1 MINLSPTQIGGIAT
15 LFVAMEITNQAEV
28 AMVIKQLQAIQKLD
42 GVTVNINLRT
52 KSGSVST
59 KSLIKPPTIAPQD
72 VSEVLAIADR
82 VVSPWYVAPEVGQP
96 VPLRTKVATQ
106 PIRAIVQKELKKREK
121 GGVITSRK
129 EYMNQTSQ
137 SLRNVMRGK
146 NDIYSAWVRMVTA

>member
-1 MINLSPTQIGGIAT
+1 
-15 LFVAMEITNQAEV
+15 
-28 AMVIKQLQAIQKLD
+28 MVIKQLQAIQKLS

-52 KSGSVST
+52 KSGSVAS

-72 VSEVLAIADR
+72 VAEALAIADR
-82 VVSPWYVAPEVGQP
+82 VVSPWYRSPNPGVGEP
-96 VPLRTKVATQ
+96 FPIRTKVATT

-137 SLRNVMRGK
+137 SLRTVMRGK